1 MIHIRQINSVGT
13 NSYTIVDLSG
23 YNGVIEQHPTVVLHP
38 DLFEVSDSE
47 IPESY
52 QMVSPNFNIDSVK
65 KLQLKLALID
75 FGIMPSSVLLA
86 INQIEDIVTRETFL
100 TLWND
105 ADFFERQDPKLISM
119 ATTLEL
125 TNEQTDALFILASTK

>member
-1 MIHIRQINSVGT
+1 MTHIRQINSVGT

-23 YNGVIEQHPTVVLHP
+23 YNGVIEQHPSVVIRP

-52 QMVSPNFNIDSVK
+52 QKVSPNYEIDSVK

-86 INQIEDIVTRETFL
+86 INQIEDIVIRETFL

-119 ATTLEL
+119 ATALEL
-125 TNEQTDALFILASTK
+125 TSEQTYALFILASTK